1 MSERILLVEDDTEL
15 GEDLTERLSR
25 AGYAPT
31 WIRDGEEALKAD
43 VESYALVLLDL
54 GLPGAYGLDVLKRY
68 RTQSEVPVMIVTA
81 RDQTADKVRGL
92 ALGADDYITKPFWP
106 EELLAR
112 VKARLRRPSM
122 KRADETRVT
131 IGALVVDVE
140 GAIVTVEGEAIELT
154 RAELAILG
162 VLARR
167 SGRAVTRG
175 DLVDEALD
183 GARGGSDRTL
193 DVHVSRLR
201 KKLGDEGKR
210 IATVWGIGYRLE
222 TEP

>member
-1 MSERILLVEDDTEL
+1 MKERILLVEDDREL
-15 GEDLTERLSR
+15 GEDVTQRLQR

-31 WIRDGEEALKAD
+31 WIRDGDEALS
-43 VESYALVLLDL
+43 VEIEDYALVLLDL

-68 RTQSEVPVMIVTA
+68 RTKSEVPVILVTA

-122 KRADETRVT
+122 KREDETRFVV
-131 IGALVVDVE
+131 GALVVDVE
-140 GAIVTVEGEAIELT
+140 GARVTVSGQSIELT
-154 RAELAILG
+154 RAELAILA

-167 SGRAVTRG
+167 CGRAVTRA

-222 TEP
+222 SEP

>member
-1 MSERILLVEDDTEL
+1 MKERILLVEDDREL
-15 GEDLTERLSR
+15 GEDLTQRLER

-31 WIRDGEEALKAD
+31 WIQDGEDALAAD
-43 VESYALVLLDL
+43 VESFALVLLDL

-68 RTQSEVPVMIVTA
+68 RTKSEVPVMLVTA

-122 KRADETRVT
+122 KKEGETRITVGT
-131 IGALVVDVE
+131 LVIDVE
-140 GAIVTVEGEAIELT
+140 GAVVSVAGESVELT

-167 SGRAVTRG
+167 SGRAVTRS

-201 KKLGDEGKR
+201 KKLGSEGKR

>member
-1 MSERILLVEDDTEL
+1 MKERILLVEDDREL
-15 GEDLTERLSR
+15 GEDLTQRLER

-31 WIRDGEEALKAD
+31 WIQDGEDALAVD
-43 VESYALVLLDL
+43 VESFALVLLDL

-68 RTQSEVPVMIVTA
+68 RTKSEVPVMLVTA

-122 KRADETRVT
+122 KKADETRITVGT
-131 IGALVVDVE
+131 LIVDVE
-140 GAIVTVEGEAIELT
+140 GAVVSVAGEAVELT

-167 SGRAVTRG
+167 SGRAVTRS

-201 KKLGDEGKR
+201 KKLGGEGKR

>member
-1 MSERILLVEDDTEL
+1 VKERILLVEDDREL
-15 GEDLTERLSR
+15 GEDLALRLER

-31 WIRDGEEALKAD
+31 WIRDGEEALSAEVD
-43 VESYALVLLDL
+43 GYALVLLDL

-68 RTQSEVPVMIVTA
+68 RTKSEVPVMLVTA

-122 KRADETRVT
+122 KREDETRFTVGT
-131 IGALVVDVE
+131 LVVDVE
-140 GAIVTVEGEAIELT
+140 GARVTVSGEPVELT

-167 SGRAVTRG
+167 SGRAVTRA

-183 GARGGSDRTL
+183 GARGGNDRTL

-222 TEP
+222 SEP

>member
-1 MSERILLVEDDTEL
+1 VKQRILLVEDDREL
-15 GEDLTERLSR
+15 GEDLRDRLAR
-25 AGYAPT
+25 AGYVPT
-31 WIRDGEEALKAD
+31 WLKDGEEALAAD
-43 VESYALVLLDL
+43 PSLYALVLLDL

-112 VKARLRRPSM
+112 IQARLRRPSM
-122 KRADETRVT
+122 KREDDSRITV
-131 IGALVVDVE
+131 GGLVVDVE
-140 GAIVTVEGEAIELT
+140 GSIVTVDGVPVELT
-154 RAELAILG
+154 RAELSILG

-167 SGRAVTRG
+167 AGRAVTRS

-201 KKLGDEGKR
+201 KKLGSEGKR
-210 IATVWGIGYRLE
+210 LATVWGIGYRLE
-222 TEP
+222 VDP